1 MVSCA
6 SRIIPNVPR
15 RPWGCGQKNSFQS
28 GRGSRPSGS
37 GRSFLRRDLEYI
49 AKKFD
54 RGSRRLRL
62 HATRAFAMALRTA
75 ASRFYLLGW
84 FVAWIL
90 SFRQGALVPWLV
102 LLFGA
107 SGVIAGLFLFFRG
120 FGLLRQK
127 RWIED
132 TPVSKIAAAAMGR
145 VKVIG
150 RATGPY
156 TLISPLAGAD
166 CYYYRAV
173 AWNGQNAQDEE
184 KVERRAVET
193 IYAPLFIEDETG
205 RLMIDPRGAQLDLPY
220 EYDEAVSGI
229 SMTECARRFLR
240 RHGLSDVSNTTVT
253 ECVIKPGD
261 PLFVL
266 GTLAENRV
274 GENRYL
280 SAEAADLQRREEMEA
295 MGVPESDLPK
305 ASATVVAGFDLS
317 PETVLGK
324 GGRREV
330 FVLSRETPQG
340 MIEDLAKRAVFD
352 IWGGPVLALLSLGLL
367 IRGLHLC

>member
-1 MVSCA
+1 L
-6 SRIIPNVPR
+6 
-15 RPWGCGQKNSFQS
+15 WLF
-28 GRGSRPSGS
+28 
-37 GRSFLRRDLEYI
+37 
-49 AKKFD
+49 
-54 RGSRRLRL
+54 
-62 HATRAFAMALRTA
+62 
-75 ASRFYLLGW
+75 GW
-84 FVAWIL
+84 FVAWML
-90 SFRQGALVPWLV
+90 SFRQSTLASWMI
-102 LLFGA
+102 LLFAA

-120 FGLLRQK
+120 FGLLRRK

-145 VKVIG
+145 VKVLG

-173 AWNGQNAQDEE
+173 AWNGQSAQNEE

-205 RLMIDPRGAQLDLPY
+205 RLMVDPRGAQLDLPY

-229 SMTECARRFLR
+229 FMSECARRFLR
-240 RHGLSDVSNTTVT
+240 RHGLSDASSTTVT
-253 ECVIKPGD
+253 ECVIKPGG

-266 GTLAENRV
+266 GTLTENRV
-274 GENRYL
+274 EGNHYL
-280 SAEAADLQRREEMEA
+280 SAAAADLQRREEMEA
-295 MGVPESDLPK
+295 MGVQENDLPK

-317 PETVLGK
+317 PETVLAK
-324 GGRREV
+324 GGRREA

-340 MIEDLAKRAVFD
+340 MIEDLGKSAVLE
-352 IWGGPVLALLSLGLL
+352 IWGGPMLALLSLGLL
-367 IRGLHLC
+367 MRWLGLP